1 MASHVWDVWT
11 SHVKSSW
18 HIKLTIIRIC
28 HFPILYLLQEG
39 YIKCYGWPTFLVYS
53 DISNYHS
60 SWKLKVKVYCYFKP
74 LNWCATGSY
83 YIRAIVCPWIL
94 GYSEAKGNINCNTTD
109 QLEVIRLSNSLK
121 RYGGEPE
128 VSKKKWENRENNCVS
143 AREVDILKPIFL
155 LGEVPTASIIKI
167 VLSRAM

>member
-18 HIKLTIIRIC
+18 HIKLTIRRIC

-60 SWKLKVKVYCYFKP
+60 SWKLKVKVYCYFKTFKLVCYRELLHYSHCLS
-74 LNWCATGSY
+74 LNS
-83 YIRAIVCPWIL
+83 WIL
-94 GYSEAKGNINCNTTD
+94 WS
-109 QLEVIRLSNSLK
+109 K
-121 RYGGEPE
+121 RKY
-128 VSKKKWENRENNCVS
+128 KLQHYRS
-143 AREVDILKPIFL
+143 ARSNKTVKFFE
-155 LGEVPTASIIKI
+155 KI
-167 VLSRAM
+167 WRGTRSVKEEMRKQRKQPCFC